1 MEKFEYYLSGRHFD
15 LITDHKEI
23 VEINKNP
30 EFGSRRIQR
39 WFERISRFQFT
50 VKYKEGKKMLL
61 SDAIS
66 RSMENKEAYENDS
79 GCEEGYPLNTI
90 ERRESK
96 ENCKQI
102 IMKVHEELSHRKN
115 IFEVLEPRI
124 PALTKN
130 SLRN

>member
-1 MEKFEYYLSGRHFD
+1 MILSGR
-15 LITDHKEI
+15 
-23 VEINKNP
+23 
-30 EFGSRRIQR
+30 
-39 WFERISRFQFT
+39 
-50 VKYKEGKKMLL
+50 
-61 SDAIS
+61 IS
-66 RSMENKEAYENDS
+66 RSMENKEANENDS